1 MASSFEEIISE
12 VMAIEKRTKELSG
25 MLQRENE
32 KMARTMGD
40 VQETFGDQQT
50 GQIIAQLLNNVMH
63 KGITTDVAI
72 VSIEGKLQ
80 RYSLNLQK

>member
-12 VMAIEKRTKELSG
+12 VIVIEKRTKELSG

-32 KMARTMGD
+32 KMARTMGV
-40 VQETFGDQQT
+40 VQETFGNQQT
-50 GQIIAQLLNNVMH
+50 GQTIAQLLNNVIH
-63 KGITTDVAI
+63 KGITTDAAF
-72 VSIEGKLQ
+72 VSIEGTLQ